1 MEIIRRASKETVAMI
16 PIDLADMGRS
26 SAAPLHNR
34 GKPIEGTSL
43 VLDVTIAIRSQFAAS
58 N

>member
-1 MEIIRRASKETVAMI
+1 LNGNYSPSIGKNVAII

-26 SAAPLHNR
+26 SAARLRNR

-43 VLDVTIAIRSQFAAS
+43 VLDVTIAVRWKT
-58 N
+58 